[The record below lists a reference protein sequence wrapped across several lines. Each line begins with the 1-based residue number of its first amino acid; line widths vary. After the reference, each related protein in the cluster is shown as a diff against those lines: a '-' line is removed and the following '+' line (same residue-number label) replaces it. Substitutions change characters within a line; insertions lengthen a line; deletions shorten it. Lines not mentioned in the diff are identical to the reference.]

1 MRVPTR
7 PAVIRALV
15 LTCGLAALV
24 AAAAAGARVASTRGG
39 YERPELVATAFIV
52 LAVPLL
58 RTPMTRLADRLA
70 YGAEGDPY
78 AVVSGFMQR
87 IADALAVDD
96 ILPQLART
104 AAGALHSNRGEVR
117 LWLADGQEWRQTWPP
132 ATAAVSAKVSV
143 DVRHAGD
150 FVGRIGVEVPEA
162 RGTAADR
169 EILDELAGPAGLALA
184 NVRLTYDLRRRL
196 EETTRLADQLQASK
210 LRLLEVAAEE
220 RARLTAEV
228 EEHVIGPLTAA
239 HSLLTDQPH
248 NDELHQA
255 RAAGQEAL
263 DALRDLAAGL
273 FPPTLAEHGLAAA
286 LEVALER
293 DGRRLRLSTDGLPG
307 QRLTPEVETAA
318 YFCALKIVEDLP
330 RDDGSEIAIR
340 QGLDGNLILQID
352 SPSALSR
359 AAAASVRDRAE
370 ALGGSCRTVPPFE
383 VRLPAAPATPTPR
396 PESMS

>member
-1 MRVPTR
+1 MRVPPR
-7 PAVIRALV
+7 PAVIRAFV
-15 LTCGLAALV
+15 LAGGLAGLV
-24 AAAAAGARVASTRGG
+24 AAAAGGAHVASSRGG
-39 YERPELVATAFIV
+39 YERPELVATALI
-52 LAVPLL
+52 LLIVPLL
-58 RTPMTRLADRLA
+58 RPPLTRLADRLA

-132 ATAAVSAKVSV
+132 ATAAVSTKVSV
-143 DVRHAGD
+143 DVKHAGD
-150 FVGRIGVEVPEA
+150 FVGRIGVEVPEVH
-162 RGTAADR
+162 GTAADR
-169 EILDELAGPAGLALA
+169 EILNELAGPAGLALA

-196 EETTRLADQLQASK
+196 EETTRLADELQASK
-210 LRLLEVAAEE
+210 LRLLAVATEE

-228 EEHVIGPLTAA
+228 EEHVIGPLAEA
-239 HSLLTDQPH
+239 RSLLANEPD
-248 NDELHQA
+248 NEELRRA

-293 DGRRLRLSTDGLPG
+293 DRRQLRLNTEGLPA
-307 QRLTPEVETAA
+307 QRLTSEVETAA
-318 YFCALKIVEDLP
+318 YFCALSIIEDLP
-330 RDDGSEIAIR
+330 RDDGHQLALW
-340 QGLDGNLILQID
+340 QHADGTLIVQID
-352 SPSALSR
+352 SPTALSEAVAGR
-359 AAAASVRDRAE
+359 VRDRAE
-370 ALGGSCRTVPPFE
+370 ARGGTCRTVPPVE
-383 VRLPAAPATPTPR
+383 VRLPAAPSALP